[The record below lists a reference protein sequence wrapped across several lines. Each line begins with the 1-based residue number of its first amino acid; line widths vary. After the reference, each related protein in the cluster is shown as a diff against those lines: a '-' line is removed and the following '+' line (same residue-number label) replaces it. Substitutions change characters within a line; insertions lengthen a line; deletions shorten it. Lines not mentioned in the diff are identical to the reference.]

1 MAPTRKEKTKT
12 DLDHALRRCI
22 EKREEWQAALEIH
35 SATLSIERI
44 KSWLDQLSDK
54 WEHVVSANLLFVDNR
69 EYGEE
74 PDTLEL
80 ETFDVRYKAEKLNIF
95 NIKIRM
101 EEMADLARLKK
112 EADSQPLPPD
122 QQVLI
127 TAALDNMRQRRKGI
141 SEDIDSLELTMGTL
155 QDGLPGDSVKYHR
168 VTPDN
173 IRGRLEAELFPLL
186 QEQKRLEPARVVEL
200 QAEHSD
206 FIRQQR
212 SRIDASL
219 GILYSKVVVAA
230 PKQS

>member
-1 MAPTRKEKTKT
+1 M
-12 DLDHALRRCI
+12 
-22 EKREEWQAALEIH
+22 ALETL
-35 SATLSIERI
+35 SATLSIERF
-44 KSWLDQLSDK
+44 KSGLDQLSDR
-54 WEHVVSANLLFVDNR
+54 WEHVATTNLLLVDNR

-74 PDTLEL
+74 ADTPEL
-80 ETFDVRYKAEKLNIF
+80 ETFGVRYKAEKLNIF
-95 NIKIRM
+95 NIKNRM
-101 EEMADLARLKK
+101 AEMADAARLKK

-141 SEDIDSLELTMGTL
+141 SEDIDSLELSMGTL
-155 QDGLPGDSVKYHR
+155 QDDLPGDSVKYHR

-212 SRIDASL
+212 SRIEPRL
-219 GILYSKVVVAA
+219 GYFIARW
-230 PKQS
+230 Q

>member
-1 MAPTRKEKTKT
+1 MSGTR
-12 DLDHALRRCI
+12 R
-22 EKREEWQAALEIH
+22 
-35 SATLSIERI
+35 S
-44 KSWLDQLSDK
+44 
-54 WEHVVSANLLFVDNR
+54 
-69 EYGEE
+69 
-74 PDTLEL
+74 
-80 ETFDVRYKAEKLNIF
+80 
-95 NIKIRM
+95 M

-122 QQVLI
+122 PQVLI
-127 TAALDNMRQRRKGI
+127 TAALDNMRQRRKCI
-141 SEDIDSLELTMGTL
+141 SEDVDSLELTIGTL

-219 GILYSKVVVAA
+219 GILYSKVAVVPLNQLLIEQQA
-230 PKQS
+230 PVSQPAKLQLEKLKPPAFDGDHTVKTTCR